1 MPRRHTTG
9 SSISRANG
17 DDTSNP
23 CIPGRLPYLIQTFG
37 KVNLMARMGAS
48 PKKAGKPKA
57 KKRPSKRSSAPSGK
71 KKKAAK
77 TVPAKTEKKPS
88 VSMTSDDIREPSLG
102 ENTLAIYL
110 QEISKYNLLSREEEH
125 ELALKAQKG
134 EEDAFNKLIRSNLR
148 YVVSVA
154 NRYKG
159 FGLSL
164 EDLINEGNIGLIHA
178 IRRFDPDRGVKLI
191 TYAVWWI
198 RQSIMHSIAD
208 HTGTVRLPIKQAGV
222 MHKISATYRKLRQEY
237 GREATTDEIAKHLQI
252 KVEEIENVMRVY
264 RTYLSLDAPISRDD
278 ETSYVDM
285 LEEKDGLSAED
296 NLFQHSLE
304 EEIEFLLE
312 DLEPREREIIRLRFG
327 FDGEPMTLED
337 IGQKIG
343 LSRERIRQI
352 EKKVIRRFRARSK
365 NKTLLDYLR

>member
-1 MPRRHTTG
+1 
-9 SSISRANG
+9 
-17 DDTSNP
+17 
-23 CIPGRLPYLIQTFG
+23 
-37 KVNLMARMGAS
+37 MAPKSPS
-48 PKKAGKPKA
+48 PKKKGKKTG
-57 KKRPSKRSSAPSGK
+57 KKRALKKTSESKVKKNSAKQQKKEEVSSG
-71 KKKAAK
+71 AAK
-77 TVPAKTEKKPS
+77 STKG
-88 VSMTSDDIREPSLG
+88 PSLG
-102 ENTLAIYL
+102 EDTLAIYL
-110 QEISKYNLLSREEEH
+110 QEISKYDLLTREEEH
-125 ELALKAQKG
+125 ELAVKSKKG
-134 EEDAFNKLIRSNLR
+134 DEAALNKLIRSNLR

-198 RQSIMHSIAD
+198 RQSIMHAIAD
-208 HTGTVRLPIKQAGV
+208 HTGTVRLPIKQAGL
-222 MHKISATYRKLRQEY
+222 MHKIRVAYQNLRQEL
-237 GREATTDEIAKHLQI
+237 GHEATPEEISEYLNI
-252 KVEEIENVMRVY
+252 KLEDIENVMRVY
-264 RTYLSLDAPISRDD
+264 RSYLSLDAPISKDD
-278 ETSYVDM
+278 ETSYMDM
-285 LEEKDGLSAED
+285 LEEKDAITAEE

-304 EEIEFLLE
+304 EEIEYLLE

-327 FDGEPMTLED
+327 FDGEPMTLEE

-352 EKKVIRRFRARSK
+352 EKKVIRRFRARAK